1 MPAIAP
7 FFHRLANWF
16 RFDAKPAPTISFAQ
30 CYKAFRAL
38 LTANNHALEL
48 MAEMEQALAAGR
60 PFGMAFVRGTCTA
73 LSVNVYKMILHL
85 QEMADGKYADLG
97 DSFKTITN
105 GMEEILGNR
114 PLSPRGEWL
123 LPMAAVDRQLVDMVG
138 EKMAN
143 LGEIRNRVGLNT
155 PEGFVITAA
164 ACTYFM
170 AATNLQ
176 DEINRRLKTMDEEDL
191 EELYQTS
198 SAVQQLIINADLPQ
212 ELAQAIMAQHLQLQ
226 EALGRELLVS
236 MRSSALGEDSG
247 SVSFAGQYRTQLN
260 VGAEFILQTYKEIV
274 AGKYKS
280 QAIVYRMQR
289 GFRHQ
294 DVIMCVGC
302 LVMVDAVVSGV
313 TYSRSPT
320 NRRSDWVEITA
331 VAGLANQV
339 VDGNVGTDSFR
350 VSREAP
356 QAIIHKHIRPA
367 ASADD
372 GGVNPVVTL
381 NDDQAA
387 ELARV
392 AIRLEQ
398 HFGEAQDIE
407 WSIDRQG
414 RIIILQSRPLGVTA
428 AKAVDGPLPE
438 DPPADDA
445 LVVGGMTV
453 SHGVASGPVCI
464 VRSTVDLLQF
474 PKGAVL
480 VVAHPV
486 PEWATLLSRA
496 VAVISETGQAAA
508 HLATVARE
516 FGVPAIFGVPG
527 ATRRLTAQ
535 EVVTVDATACRV
547 YQGHRPDILA
557 HGADQPPNL
566 MVDSP
571 IFKLLKQV
579 LALVAPLNLTDPGSL
594 YFTPSACR
602 TLHDLTRFCHE
613 KAVAEMFSYGSQHGF
628 DDKSAKQLVGDMPY
642 QWWVI
647 DLDDGFAPGFDKR
660 ERFIPI
666 DAIVSQPML
675 AIWAGMTAI
684 PWEGPPPI
692 SLSGFGSILFR
703 STMNRHLEPS
713 VRSNL
718 SERNYFMVSKN
729 FCNVCVRLGYHFSLV
744 EAHLSEF
751 LTENYIS
758 FQFKGGAAD
767 EERRYIRIQLIRE
780 ILSRYGFRVE
790 QKADAL
796 VARIEKRPAPYLLVR
811 LKVLGYL
818 LMHTRQIDMV
828 MGDQGMVDHYRQ
840 KISAD
845 LQSIVPECERTE
857 EES

>member
-1 MPAIAP
+1 MPEIAA
-7 FFHRLANWF
+7 FFHRLADWF
-16 RFDAKPAPTISFAQ
+16 RFEAKPSVPTISFAQ

-48 MAEMEQALAAGR
+48 MAEMEQTLAQGR

-85 QEMADGKYADLG
+85 QEMAEGKHADLNNA
-97 DSFKTITN
+97 FKTITD
-105 GMEEILGNR
+105 GLEEILQNR
-114 PLSPRGEWL
+114 PLSPGGEWL
-123 LPMAAVDRQLVDMVG
+123 LPMARVDRQLVDMVG

-155 PEGFVITAA
+155 PEGFVITAS
-164 ACTYFM
+164 ACEYFM
-170 AATNLQ
+170 AAAKLQ
-176 DEINRRLKTMDEEDL
+176 DEINRRLKTMDEEEL
-191 EELYQTS
+191 EDLYQTS
-198 SAVQQLIINADLPQ
+198 SAIQQLIINAPLPTD
-212 ELAQAIMAQHLQLQ
+212 LAQAIMAHHHALQ
-226 EALGRELLVS
+226 EAEGGEILVS

-260 VGAEFILQTYKEIV
+260 VAAEFILQTYKEIV

-280 QAIVYRMQR
+280 QAIVYRSQR

-302 LVMVDAVVSGV
+302 LVMVDALVSGV
-313 TYSRSPT
+313 IYSRSPT
-320 NRRSDWVEITA
+320 NRRSDWLEITA

-339 VDGNVGTDSFR
+339 VDGNTLTDTFQ
-350 VSREAP
+350 VSRETP
-356 QAIIHKHIRPA
+356 QTVIHKQIRQSAQGVGQGARPA
-367 ASADD
+367 
-372 GGVNPVVTL
+372 VTL
-381 NDDQAA
+381 GDDQAA

-398 HFGEAQDIE
+398 HFGEPQDIE
-407 WSIDRQG
+407 WSIDRRG
-414 RIIILQSRPLGVTA
+414 RIVILQSRPLAVATA
-428 AKAVDGPLPE
+428 MADTPANAADR
-438 DPPADDA
+438 ADDA
-445 LVVGGMTV
+445 LITGGITV
-453 SHGVASGPVCI
+453 SHGVASGPVSI

-486 PEWATLLSRA
+486 PEWATLLNRA

-516 FGVPAIFGVPG
+516 FGVPAIFGVTG
-527 ATRRLTAQ
+527 ACRRLTAQ

-547 YQGHRPDILA
+547 YQGERRDILA
-557 HGADQPPNL
+557 HGVEQAPKL

-571 IFKLLKQV
+571 IHKLLKQ
-579 LALVAPLNLTDPGSL
+579 ALSLVTPLNLTDPGSL

-613 KAVAEMFSYGSQHGF
+613 KAVAEMFSFGSRHGF

-718 SERNYFMVSKN
+718 NERNYFMVSKN

-767 EERRYIRIQLIRE
+767 EERRFVRIQLIKE

-796 VARIEKRPAPYLLVR
+796 VARIEKRPAPYLLAR
-811 LKVLGYL
+811 LQVLGYL

-828 MGDQGMVDHYRQ
+828 MGDRGMVDHYRQ
-840 KISAD
+840 KITAD
-845 LQSIVPECERTE
+845 LLTIVPECERLE
-857 EES
+857 EA